1 MASYENAYRA
11 ICQKCKKSFDLD
23 LIVVNS
29 VNIDFAGH
37 YREKLL
43 NNTIN
48 RVICPHCKCNFTYE
62 RPNIAYSFKHKF
74 AVLCNFDFDEKVY
87 CCGNHYLFE
96 MFKINNMKFRIVNY
110 MCETSEKFRILLS
123 GLDDFKIEYLKYKF
137 FDKDFFTDKTNKI
150 LLFDKISDDQMLF
163 NLYTDTDEII
173 KTFSIPYVEY
183 LNLSFNY
190 DLPYKLNGKCL
201 WYKIDTKYIKEYINE

>member
-1 MASYENAYRA
+1 LASYENAYRA
-11 ICQKCKKSFDLD
+11 ICQKCKKSFNLD

-43 NNTIN
+43 NNSLN
-48 RVICPHCKCNFTYE
+48 RVTCPHCKCNFTYE
-62 RPNIAYSFKHKF
+62 RPHVAYSLKNKF
-74 AVLCNFDFDEKVY
+74 AVICDFDFDEKVY
-87 CCGNHYLFE
+87 CCGNHHLFE

-123 GLDDFKIEYLKYKF
+123 GLDDIKIEYLKYKL
-137 FDKDFFTDKTNKI
+137 FDKEFFEDKSNKI
-150 LLFDKISDDQMLF
+150 LLFDKILDENLVFS
-163 NLYTDTDEII
+163 LYTDTDDVIETY
-173 KTFSIPYVEY
+173 KIPYDNY
-183 LNLSFNY
+183 LGLCLNY
-190 DLPYKLNGKCL
+190 NFSYNLNGKCL